1 MKMFVKKFSIVIIC
15 ILLVISLMAGTS
27 YAASDTIMK
36 ISRQAEGPQGGTVL
50 FRLELINLT
59 GTGKKVSSFNGYI
72 NLDETLFEDMTVES
86 IVRDSNNKVTIAATG
101 EQLDVYDLTN
111 ATPAE
116 VATMGNAGVYFN
128 ANPSSGND
136 NKVMIDFGTDID
148 TNTVILTLSFK
159 IKDNAN
165 VGTYTNAI
173 EVKEFQVFYQ
183 DQDRADINSATYPVT
198 VTAKSSNT
206 NNTTNNTTNN
216 VVNNTTNNTTNNT
229 VNNAVNNTA
238 NNTVNNTTNN
248 TTNNATNNTVNNTVN
263 NAANNNTSGNSTQN
277 QTQGNTSDKT
287 TSQTIFPAA
296 GSVIS
301 FVIPLMILGIACYVC
316 YLKYIR
322 FKDIK

>member
-1 MKMFVKKFSIVIIC
+1 MKMFVKKFSIVLIC
-15 ILLVISLMAGTS
+15 ILLVISLTAGSS

-72 NLDETLFEDMTVES
+72 NLDDSVFEDMTVDS

-116 VATMGNAGVYFN
+116 VANMNNAGVFFN
-128 ANPSSGND
+128 GNPSSGND
-136 NKVMIDFGTDID
+136 NKIMIDFGKDID

-159 IKDNAN
+159 IKDNAK

-198 VTAKSSNT
+198 VTQKSSQDTNNTANNT
-206 NNTTNNTTNN
+206 NNNTA
-216 VVNNTTNNTTNNT
+216 
-229 VNNAVNNTA
+229 NNAVNNTA
-238 NNTVNNTTNN
+238 NNAVNNA
-248 TTNNATNNTVNNTVN
+248 TNNATNNTANNAVN
-263 NAANNNTSGNSTQN
+263 NAANNTNTNPSNNSTQN
-277 QTQGNTSDKT
+277 QTQGNTTDKT

-296 GSVIS
+296 GSVIT